1 MLVAYPKSLFSK
13 HVDEGFLEEYL
24 LIKEIFPTCMV
35 DFQKIE
41 QGETVSLPKSEE
53 ILYRGWML
61 SSSSYETLERSAL
74 LSQSR
79 LMVSHQDYLASH
91 HINNWYPMLEP
102 YTARTVFGEED
113 NLPLIPFDRCFVKDY
128 VKSGPLSLCDKKD
141 VKKAIHAI
149 KHYRGFV
156 EGGVAIREQEEYTG
170 EEYRLFVINQK
181 LFVPTTGAIPMKAQ
195 ELAEEISP
203 LLASPFYS
211 IDVKRRKDGVWRMIE
226 VGDGQVSDLKHWS
239 MVDFAHMMKEGFT
252 QPSPSPSW
260 R

>member
-1 MLVAYPKSLFSK
+1 MLVAYPKSLLSK
-13 HVDEGFLEEYL
+13 NVDEDFLEEYL

-91 HINNWYPMLEP
+91 HIKNWYDVIKP
-102 YTARTVFGEED
+102 YTSCTLFGEE
-113 NLPLIPFDRCFVKDY
+113 NNIPPLPFDKCFVKDY
-128 VKSGPLSLCDKKD
+128 VKSGPLSLCDEKD
-141 VKKAIHAI
+141 IPKAIAAI
-149 KHYRGFV
+149 KHYKGFI
-156 EGGVAIREQEEYTG
+156 EGGIAIREQEEYIG
-170 EEYRLFVINQK
+170 EEYRLFIINHK
-181 LFVPTTGAIPMKAQ
+181 VFVPESQDIPIKAQ
-195 ELAEEISP
+195 DLAEEVSP
-203 LLASPFYS
+203 LLPSPFYS
-211 IDVKRRKDGVWRMIE
+211 IDLKKRNDGVWRVIE
-226 VGDGQVSDLKHWS
+226 IGDGQVSDLKHWS
-239 MVDFAHMMKEGFT
+239 LSDFKNMIKEGFGAPLRT
-252 QPSPSPSW
+252 PSW